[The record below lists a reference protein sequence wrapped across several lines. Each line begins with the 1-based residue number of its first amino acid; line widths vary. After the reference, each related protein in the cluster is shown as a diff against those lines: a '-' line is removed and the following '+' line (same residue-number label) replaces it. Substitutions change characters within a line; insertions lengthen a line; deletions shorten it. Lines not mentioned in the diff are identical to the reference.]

1 MKFFV
6 FFVAAVAVAVAVP
19 IEVAEDEEGQQY
31 YLVPVS
37 REKRQATKWGVS
49 NTGVGLSH
57 SGTILNNDN
66 HRLDG
71 SAYAAK
77 NFGSHGLRPDQV
89 GGRLDYAHKPSGS
102 GAFIS
107 ADNARRYGTDVN
119 AGAQYNF
126 VHKNNLDVGVV
137 GQYGRH
143 FGGPFGTGRP
153 QGYVGLTAT
162 GRF

>member
-1 MKFFV
+1 MKYYV
-6 FFVAAVAVAVAVP
+6 LLAVVAAVATALPV
-19 IEVAEDEEGQQY
+19 EYNEQEDGQEF
-31 YLVPVS
+31 YLVPVN
-37 REKRQATKWGVS
+37 REKRQTNWGIS
-49 NTGVGLSH
+49 NTGLGASH
-57 SGTILNNDN
+57 AGTIFDNGN

-77 NFGSHGLRPDQV
+77 NFGSHGLRPDQM
-89 GGRLDYAHKPSGS
+89 GGRLDYAHMPSGS
-102 GAFIS
+102 NAFIK
-107 ADNARRYGTDVN
+107 ADNARHYGTDVN

-126 VHKNNLDVGVV
+126 VHRKDLDVGVV

-153 QGYVGLTAT
+153 QSYVGLTAT